1 MGATNNRNANAC
13 SPMATA
19 NAQVRFQLNGS
30 RPISSLLEA
39 ICHYL
44 KLVDRK
50 RTLPQGVARNRL
62 TFGRNSPL
70 GIRRER
76 FSTVQQHITFV

>member
-1 MGATNNRNANAC
+1 
-13 SPMATA
+13 MATA

-44 KLVDRK
+44 KLIK
-50 RTLPQGVARNRL
+50 PKENVAA
-62 TFGRNSPL
+62 GL
-70 GIRRER
+70 GPKPSDAWTDPEG
-76 FSTVQQHITFV
+76 T

>member
-1 MGATNNRNANAC
+1 MGATINRNANAC

-44 KLVDRK
+44 KLIK
-50 RTLPQGVARNRL
+50 PKENVAA
-62 TFGRNSPL
+62 GL
-70 GIRRER
+70 GPKPSDTWTDPEG
-76 FSTVQQHITFV
+76 T